1 MVKQNI
7 YYRIIDLK
15 DESATKANFNLTQ
28 SDIWEESA
36 FIDPEAPFSLSKCV
50 TVNLPNDLKNQHLSL
65 EVTVNVSSIDML
77 FWEFTENGRS
87 GVYVS
92 RDYEPLMV
100 TVTEDKN
107 YGG

>member
-1 MVKQNI
+1 MKN
-7 YYRIIDLK
+7 
-15 DESATKANFNLTQ
+15 ESATKANFNLTQ

-77 FWEFTENGRS
+77 FWEFNQKDKS
-87 GVYVS
+87 GVYT
-92 RDYEPLMV
+92 RGAFN
-100 TVTEDKN
+100 N
-107 YGG
+107 YVDRILPFFIPSAWTFFIP